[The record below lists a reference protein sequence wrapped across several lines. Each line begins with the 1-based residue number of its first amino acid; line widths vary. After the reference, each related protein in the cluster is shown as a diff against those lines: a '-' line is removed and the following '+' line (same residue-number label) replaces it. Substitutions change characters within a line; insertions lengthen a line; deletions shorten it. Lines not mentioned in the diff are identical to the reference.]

1 MKVDTGK
8 WKCIGFIWNK
18 NMKDKSRGF
27 LDSIE
32 GVF

>member
-18 NMKDKSRGF
+18 NMKDKSRG

>member
-18 NMKDKSRGF
+18 NMKDKSRG
-27 LDSIE
+27 LVSIE